1 MDGKLRNLPCKRIQV
16 DEAWAFIYAKE
27 KNVATAKAALYMYA
41 YNFIKPHRSL
51 KNATPAMAAGLS
63 DWRKKIEDI
72 VALLDADY
80 EATRPKTRGAV
91 QEAHGVGRHGCL
103 TVVRV
108 PLHCLCVN

>member
-1 MDGKLRNLPCKRIQV
+1 
-16 DEAWAFIYAKE
+16 
-27 KNVATAKAALYMYA
+27 MYA

-80 EATRPKTRGAV
+80 EATRPKTCGPYKKRTAGAV
-91 QEAHGVGRHGCL
+91 MGV
-103 TVVRV
+103 
-108 PLHCLCVN
+108 

>member
-1 MDGKLRNLPCKRIQV
+1 
-16 DEAWAFIYAKE
+16 
-27 KNVATAKAALYMYA
+27 
-41 YNFIKPHRSL
+41 
-51 KNATPAMAAGLS
+51 MAAGLS

-91 QEAHGVGRHGCL
+91 QEAHGGGRHGGL

-108 PLHCLCVN
+108 PLHCLCVSTEHEHTSTEHEHTSAVK